1 MPTSRPTRRRL
12 SSIPTGKA
20 PRRACGRSS
29 PCSKSLDGYRRMIVA
44 LIAGHQE
51 DDKFPGRNTF
61 PMLGRPMMVYPILA
75 AQHAK
80 EVDRVFLTT
89 DAPAIE
95 RVAAGMGVTTLS
107 RSPEVQGASVRLAE
121 VAVDAAAQAV
131 KAIGEEPEAV
141 VLLLCNAPTVTA
153 GLIDHGI
160 EILRR
165 DPSLDG
171 VMSVSPHNEFH
182 PSYAL
187 RMGDG
192 GRLRP
197 YAQDQEATRKQDD
210 AYFPDALL
218 WVVRPHVLNADRA
231 RRLSQWI
238 VDCDAHRVFPLVHE
252 GYGDVDYVWQV
263 PAVEEWLRRHGFSPH
278 STPYGARAAGA
289 PVTHIPAR
297 RPEGRRALI
306 TTVPFGE
313 VDRRPLDL
321 LEAAG
326 VDYVIN
332 PIGRRLRP
340 EELAE
345 MIVDVDVLI
354 AGTEPI
360 TAAVLERANRL
371 RLISRVGIG
380 LDSVDLQAARARD
393 ILVSYTPDAPAP
405 AVAEMTLGM
414 ILSLLR
420 SLAQA
425 DRGMRD
431 GVWHRFLGRRLAELT
446 VGVIGVGRVGKGLI
460 RHLQGFAPGILAND
474 LSPDHGFGA
483 AHHVQWVE
491 KETIYKEADIIT
503 LHLPLTPLTRNLV
516 TKRELDM
523 MKPDALFINTSRGGM
538 VDEHELAQAL
548 KQGRLAGA
556 ALDVFGQEPYS
567 GELVTIENCLLTCH
581 MGSMA
586 RDCRVQME
594 LQATE
599 EAVRFFKGEPL
610 RLLVPNDEYEMRAT

>member
-1 MPTSRPTRRRL
+1 
-12 SSIPTGKA
+12 
-20 PRRACGRSS
+20 
-29 PCSKSLDGYRRMIVA
+29 MIIA

-61 PMLGRPMMVYPILA
+61 PMLGRPMMVYPVLA
-75 AQHAK
+75 AQHARL
-80 EVDRVFLTT
+80 VDRVFVTT
-89 DAPAIE
+89 DSPSIE
-95 RVAAGMGVTTLS
+95 WVAKGMGVPVLS

-121 VAVDAAAQAV
+121 VVVDAAAQAV
-131 KAIGEEPEAV
+131 KATGEEPEAI

-165 DPSLDG
+165 DLSLDG

-187 RMGDG
+187 RIGDG
-192 GRLRP
+192 GRLRSH
-197 YAQDQEATRKQDD
+197 AQDREAAGKKED

-218 WVVRPHVLNADRA
+218 WVIRPRVLGADRS
-231 RRLSQWI
+231 RSLSQWI

-252 GYGDVDYVWQV
+252 GYGDVDHVWQV
-263 PAVEEWLRRHGFSPH
+263 PAVEEWLRRHGFSQH
-278 STPYGARAAGA
+278 STPYPSREESPARAAGA
-289 PVTHIPAR
+289 AVQAR

-321 LEAAG
+321 LEAEG
-326 VDYVIN
+326 VEYVIN
-332 PIGRRLRP
+332 PLGRRLRP

-345 MIVDVDVLI
+345 MIGDFDVLI

-360 TAAVLERANRL
+360 TAAVMDRARRL

-380 LDSVDLQAARARD
+380 LDSVDLPAAKERG

-405 AVAEMTLGM
+405 AVAEMTMGL

-425 DRGMRD
+425 DRAMRD
-431 GVWHRFLGRRLAELT
+431 GVWHRIVGRRLSDLT
-446 VGVIGVGRVGKGLI
+446 VGVIGVGRVGKRVV
-460 RHLQGFAPGILAND
+460 RHLQGFAPRILAND
-474 LSPDHGFGA
+474 IAPDVEFGA
-483 AHHVQWVE
+483 AHQVRWAE
-491 KETIYKEADIIT
+491 KETIYREADVIT
-503 LHLPLTPLTRNLV
+503 LHLPLTPLTRSLIGR
-516 TKRELDM
+516 RELDM
-523 MKPDALFINTSRGGM
+523 MKPEAVLLNTARGGM
-538 VDEHELAQAL
+538 INEHELAQAL

-556 ALDVFGQEPYS
+556 ALDVFAQEPYS

-581 MGSMA
+581 MGSMS
-586 RDCRVQME
+586 RDCRARME
-594 LQATE
+594 LEATE
-599 EAVRFFKGEPL
+599 EAIRFFRNEPL
-610 RLLVPNDEYEMRAT
+610 RLLVPSDEYEMRAT